1 MSDFTVDI
9 SQNEY
14 LPEGGDDVDAII
26 TVTAPD
32 TNLAAPTTNSGGAEI
47 IIIDCSGR

>member
-26 TVTAPD
+26 TGDGPRYR
-32 TNLAAPTTNSGGAEI
+32 SRGARRKRRQR
-47 IIIDCSGR
+47 GNHHH